1 VINSFPFFPR
11 NLLTYFV
18 AGVPVFAG
26 MFIMD
31 ILCYSTA
38 METMYVLFPLSGVKT
53 WVFLP
58 PLVALAVST
67 FTSMGGVS
75 GAFLLLPYQMSV
87 LGFTSPAVSSTNFVY
102 NIVAIPSG
110 VFQYFREGRMAWPLA
125 WVIIVGTLP
134 GVFIGYYLRVFYL
147 PDPRTFKLFVGVVLL
162 YVGVRLL
169 YEMTAKAQANRARLR
184 ELDGKFSERVKR
196 IREQR
201 HSQAAARLPADAVVK
216 TISFNLHSIEYE
228 FWGERFRFSVPAMFL
243 LAFIVG
249 IIGGTYGIG
258 GGAII
263 APFCVAVFD
272 LPVYTV
278 AGAALLG
285 TFLTSIV
292 GVLFYSLLPGPGG
305 VAVTPD
311 WLLGSLFGAGGFAGM
326 YVGARLQKYVPQK
339 FIKLMLGAIIVSLA
353 LKYILGYAVR

>member
-1 VINSFPFFPR
+1 MRRGPLTAHGHHKRVFSSCFF
-11 NLLTYFV
+11 YAIV
-18 AGVPVFAG
+18 A
-26 MFIMD
+26 
-31 ILCYSTA
+31 A
-38 METMYVLFPLSGVKT
+38 MESLYVLFPLSGVKT

-58 PLVALAVST
+58 PLVALVVSA
-67 FTSMGGVS
+67 FTSLGGIS
-75 GAFLLLPYQMSV
+75 GAFILLPYQMSV

-110 VFQYFREGRMAWPLA
+110 VYRYFKEGRMAWPLA

-134 GVFIGYYLRVFYL
+134 GVFIGYYLRVLYL
-147 PDPRTFKLFVGVVLL
+147 PGPRTFKLFVGIVLL
-162 YVGVRLL
+162 YIGVRLL
-169 YEMTAKAQANRARLR
+169 YEMSGRAQANKTRLR
-184 ELDGKFSERVKR
+184 ELDLRFSEQAKL

-201 HSQAAARLPADAVVK
+201 HSQAAAGLPPDAVVK
-216 TISFNLHSIEYE
+216 TITFNLKIIEYE

-249 IIGGTYGIG
+249 IIGGIYGIG

-285 TFLTSIV
+285 TFLTSII
-292 GVLFYSLLPGPGG
+292 GVFFYSVLPVAGG
-305 VAVTPD
+305 VSASPD
-311 WLLGSLFGAGGFAGM
+311 WLLGSLFGAGGFVGM
-326 YVGARLQKYVPQK
+326 YIGARLQKYVPQK
-339 FIKLMLGAIIVSLA
+339 FIKLLLGGMIISLA
-353 LKYILGYAVR
+353 FKYILQYFIQ